1 MSNKH
6 NVDTAQQIWDQLGD
20 VPVDEDECIDE
31 VFLDFDKGTHRED
44 IWHWVEETYDVSVAY
59 LMGITNNITGRKED
73 AVTEKDH
80 ISVRDVY
87 MYLHGLEKCERIL
100 MGDSED
106 RANRAATLF
115 AVKHTWPRYSR
126 ISGAFMDA
134 RQEEGE

>member
-20 VPVDEDECIDE
+20 VPVDEDECIDG

-59 LMGITNNITGRKED
+59 LMGTTNNITGRKED

-106 RANRAATLF
+106 RANRTATLF